1 MNLKLTL
8 FSKPI
13 NKLTIVNPRLHF
25 SQLLSSQPQS
35 QLVAP
40 PLVLEP
46 IDAPQG
52 LSHGNVENKMG
63 QGKQSDGSPAVAALE
78 TSRLNLSH
86 EDKA

>member
-13 NKLTIVNPRLHF
+13 YKLAIVDPQLHF
-25 SQLLSSQPQS
+25 SQLLSSQPES

-52 LSHGNVENKMG
+52 LSH
-63 QGKQSDGSPAVAALE
+63 
-78 TSRLNLSH
+78 
-86 EDKA
+86 